1 MAQDK
6 DWKNKYKA
14 IVQELEEKESE
25 WKSNDALLRKT
36 ISRLSIAGR
45 GVDPRLDDQLKK
57 IQKLSREKV
66 DENLEAALQELSQ
79 IVANLEDTPSQTL
92 SEAPEKATAEAS
104 TLLLALLQEI
114 QFREEQRDELKSIC
128 DNLLHSLAS
137 GKNDADVKPQI
148 HKLSTLINRNF
159 SETGTVAEQSPVDQ
173 SSTVTVHE
181 VLITLLEK
189 LTVIQ
194 GGTDSANLLQTEV
207 LDHIDEDEWPETLNK
222 IVDCISEALSKLN
235 KEKIE
240 LEEFIIRITQQLSKI
255 SQVIASDRESNQN
268 DMEDRQSLQQLI
280 QDSVKSIESDFD
292 NASEIGQLKNIVA
305 MTMQQIHSGIEDFVA
320 RSNQRQEAIDERNDH
335 LVAQIATMD
344 RKTQALN
351 RKLQE
356 NRKKLLYDALTG
368 AGSRL
373 SYDETLDQ
381 QMSRWN
387 RYGTSFSYAILDI
400 DFFKKINDNYGHNA
414 GDKAL
419 RLIARMLMSEIRK
432 ADQIFRI
439 GGEEFVLLLPDTP
452 VAKAAALVN
461 KLRDKIAQ
469 SPIHFNQK
477 RVSITLSAG
486 LTEPVENDNI
496 VSLYERADKALYKA
510 KHSGRN
516 CQFTG

>member
-1 MAQDK
+1 MAQEK
-6 DWKNKYKA
+6 DWKNKYKV
-14 IVQELEEKESE
+14 IFQELEEKESE
-25 WKSNDALLRKT
+25 WKSIDALLRKT

-45 GVDPRLDDQLKK
+45 GIDPKLDDQLKK
-57 IQKLSREKV
+57 IQKLSRERV
-66 DENLEAALQELSQ
+66 DENLEAALQDLSQ
-79 IVANLEDTPSQTL
+79 TVANLEDTPSDI
-92 SEAPEKATAEAS
+92 SEKATNEAS

-128 DNLLHSLAS
+128 DNLLNSLAS

-148 HKLSTLINRNF
+148 NKLSTLINQNF
-159 SETGTVAEQSPVDQ
+159 SETGTVAEPGPIDQ

-181 VLITLLEK
+181 VLTTLLEK

-194 GGTDSANLLQTEV
+194 GGTESANLLQTEV
-207 LDHIDEDEWPETLNK
+207 LNHIDEDEWPQTLDK
-222 IVDCISEALSKLN
+222 IVDCISETLGKLN

-255 SQVIASDRESNQN
+255 SEVIASDRENNLS

-335 LVAQIATMD
+335 LVAQIATMNK
-344 RKTQALN
+344 KTQTLT
-351 RKLQE
+351 RKLHE

-373 SYDETLDQ
+373 SYDETLAQ
-381 QMSRWN
+381 EMSRWN

-432 ADQIFRI
+432 ADKIFRI

-452 VAKAAALVN
+452 VDKAAALVN

-486 LTEPVENDNI
+486 LTAPVENDNI
-496 VSLYERADKALYKA
+496 ESLYERADKALYKA